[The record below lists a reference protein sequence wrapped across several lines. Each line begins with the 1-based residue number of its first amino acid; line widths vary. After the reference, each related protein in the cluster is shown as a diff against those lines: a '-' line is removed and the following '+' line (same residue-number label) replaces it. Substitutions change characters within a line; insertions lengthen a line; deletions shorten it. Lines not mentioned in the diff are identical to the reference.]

1 MKILV
6 VDDNPDDQLLARTFL
21 SQDGYPGIEAVDS
34 AEAAFSFLGLNE
46 EGQPAVDLILLDISL
61 PGTDGIEATRTIKR
75 SSRYSEIPIIM
86 MTAHSPQDYLARAFR
101 AGAMDFIS
109 KPFNKI
115 EFLARVNAA
124 IRLKREM
131 DRRRA
136 HEKELVEMTIKLAR
150 ANEELK
156 KISMIDPLT
165 DIPNRRHFDAVL
177 EIEFNRA
184 VRNEQPLSLLMIDV
198 DFFKPFNDTYG
209 HQEGDLCLIAIARI
223 LRESLTRPGDLAARY
238 GGEEFVI
245 ILPGTDLAG
254 AEVVAR
260 KILNGVE
267 NLAIPHRTSTVK
279 DHVTVSVGL
288 AALDRR
294 MGKCEELVRSADRGL
309 YKAKASGRNRIDYD
323 PERPS

>member
-1 MKILV
+1 MKILI
-6 VDDNPDDQLLARTFL
+6 VDDNPDDQLLAKTFL

-34 AEAAFSFLGLNE
+34 AEAAFSVLQLDG
-46 EGQPAVDLILLDISL
+46 EGAPTFDLILLDISL
-61 PGTDGIEATRTIKR
+61 PGTDGIEATRTIK
-75 SSRYSEIPIIM
+75 SSNKYAEIPVIM

-184 VRNEQPLSLLMIDV
+184 VRNDQPLSLLMIDV

-267 NLAIPHRTSTVK
+267 NLGIPHRSSAVK
-279 DHVTVSVGL
+279 DHVTVSIGVASL
-288 AALDRR
+288 ISS
-294 MGKCEELVRSADRGL
+294 MGKGDELVRSADRGL
-309 YKAKASGRNRIDYD
+309 YKAKADGRNRINYD
-323 PERPS
+323 PERSS

>member
-21 SQDGYPGIEAVDS
+21 SQDGYPGIQTVDS
-34 AEAAFSFLGLNE
+34 AEEAFAFLKLDDGGHPE
-46 EGQPAVDLILLDISL
+46 ADLILLDISL

-75 SSRYSEIPIIM
+75 CGKYSEIPIIM

-184 VRNEQPLSLLMIDV
+184 VRNDQPLSLLMIDV
-198 DFFKPFNDTYG
+198 DFFKPYNDTYG
-209 HQEGDLCLIAIARI
+209 HQEGDLCLIAIARV
-223 LRESLTRPGDLAARY
+223 LRDSLTRPGDLAARY

-245 ILPGTDLAG
+245 ILPGTDREG
-254 AEVVAR
+254 GEVVAN
-260 KILNGVE
+260 KILSGVIE
-267 NLAIPHRTSTVK
+267 QAIPHRASSIA
-279 DHVTVSVGL
+279 DYVTVSVGVASL
-288 AALDRR
+288 NRGMKKGED
-294 MGKCEELVRSADRGL
+294 LVRSADRAL
-309 YKAKASGRNRIDYD
+309 YSAKGNGRNRIDYD
-323 PERPS
+323 PDLSD